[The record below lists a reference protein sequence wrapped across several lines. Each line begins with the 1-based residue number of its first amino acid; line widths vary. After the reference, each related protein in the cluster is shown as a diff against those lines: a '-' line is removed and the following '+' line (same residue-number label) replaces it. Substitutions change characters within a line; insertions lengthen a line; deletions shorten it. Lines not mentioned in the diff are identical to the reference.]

1 MDKFSDY
8 PTNLTAPAREAVA
21 VTPSDS
27 SDLPVLP
34 RAIYVGQAGNLA
46 VRMPDGSAVIF
57 ANVQSGSFLPIR
69 VQGINATGTTAS
81 AIVTLW

>member
-21 VTPSDS
+21 VTPSNS
-27 SDLPVLP
+27 IDLPVLP
-34 RAIYVGQAGNLA
+34 RAIYVGQAGDLA
-46 VRMPDGSAVIF
+46 VRLPDGSVVTF
-57 ANVQSGSFLPIR
+57 ANVQAGSFLPIR

-81 AIVTLW
+81 QIVSLW

>member
-8 PTNLTAPAREAVA
+8 PTNLTAPAREAAA

-27 SDLPVLP
+27 TDLPVLP
-34 RAIYVGQAGNLA
+34 RAIYVGLAGNLA